1 MYLHT
6 PKHHGRRARKPCFDT
21 LEQRLALAG
30 TDITGTW
37 QGTLSQPGA
46 AYIYQMH
53 LVIRK
58 TTVLK
63 MSHPVSRV
71 RGPLQ

>member
-1 MYLHT
+1 MRAEAQR
-6 PKHHGRRARKPCFDT
+6 HHAPSRRAPQLLLDEPFGCG
-21 LEQRLALAG
+21 E
-30 TDITGTW
+30 
-37 QGTLSQPGA
+37 A
-46 AYIYQMH
+46 AVGVRRRHRAMDVDVREPV
-53 LVIRK
+53 LVVIRK